1 MALCQLHKTLL
12 HYFFSNDFST
22 INPFNILI
30 MEQYTHEDWKA
41 YKKAFNL
48 TNIKVA
54 ELLGLESNTVSNLTQ
69 RRNPLPRWA
78 VGMIYTW
85 KNNPPCKC
93 KCF

>member
-1 MALCQLHKTLL
+1 
-12 HYFFSNDFST
+12 
-22 INPFNILI
+22 

-69 RRNPLPRWA
+69 RRNQLPRWA

-85 KNNPPCKC
+85 KNNPNEITHRVNANVSKMS
-93 KCF
+93 KKYLLNEITHR

>member
-1 MALCQLHKTLL
+1 
-12 HYFFSNDFST
+12 
-22 INPFNILI
+22 

-54 ELLGLESNTVSNLTQ
+54 ELLGLESKTVTNLTQ
-69 RRNPLPRWA
+69 RRNALPRWA

-85 KNNPPCKC
+85 KNNPNEIPLRVNANVC
-93 KCF
+93 

>member
-1 MALCQLHKTLL
+1 
-12 HYFFSNDFST
+12 
-22 INPFNILI
+22 

-54 ELLGLESNTVSNLTQ
+54 ELLGLESKTVSNLTQ
-69 RRNPLPRWA
+69 RRNALPRWA

-85 KNNPPCKC
+85 KQLQTKDFVIENKGVNYKIS
-93 KCF
+93 KNYSLDEITHR

>member
-1 MALCQLHKTLL
+1 
-12 HYFFSNDFST
+12 
-22 INPFNILI
+22 